1 VSGGSSAEV
10 TVLLLR
16 ILEIP
21 PGKYSILE
29 RGAVEEWDSLKHM
42 ELIFS
47 LEECYGVQFDE
58 SEFMSL
64 TSPAAIW
71 SAVQKHL
78 AT

>member
-1 VSGGSSAEV
+1 VSGSSIAEV
-10 TVLLLR
+10 SALLLR
-16 ILEIP
+16 ILEVA

-29 RGAVEEWDSLKHM
+29 RSRIEEWDSLKHM

-47 LEECYGVQFDE
+47 VEERYGVQFDE
-58 SEFMSL
+58 TEFMSL

>member
-1 VSGGSSAEV
+1 
-10 TVLLLR
+10 
-16 ILEIP
+16 
-21 PGKYSILE
+21 
-29 RGAVEEWDSLKHM
+29 M

-47 LEECYGVQFDE
+47 LEESYGVQFDE